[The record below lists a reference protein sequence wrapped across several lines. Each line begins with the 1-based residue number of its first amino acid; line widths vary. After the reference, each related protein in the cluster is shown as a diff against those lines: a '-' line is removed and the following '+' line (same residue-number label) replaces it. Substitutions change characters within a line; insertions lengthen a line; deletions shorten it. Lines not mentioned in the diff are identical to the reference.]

1 MGDEQSQMEWGNR
14 QEVATLAGGC
24 FWCLEAVFDEL
35 EGIEHVVPGYSGG
48 TVPDPSYSEVCAGRT
63 GHAEAVQVTFDPEM
77 ISFREILEVFFSI
90 HNPTTVNRQGMDVG
104 TQYRSAI
111 FYHNEEQKLIAE
123 SIIREYNNE
132 KIWGAP
138 IVTEVTPFES
148 FYPAEH
154 YHQRYFKRNRGQPYC
169 EFVIAPKVT
178 KLRNEHVKKLKIRRN
193 G

>member
-1 MGDEQSQMEWGNR
+1 MGDEQSQMEGGSR

-35 EGIEHVVPGYSGG
+35 DGVEHVVLGYSGG
-48 TVPDPSYSEVCAGRT
+48 AVPDPSYSEVCSGRT
-63 GHAEAVQVTFDPEM
+63 GHAESVQVTFDPEM
-77 ISFREILEVFFSI
+77 ISFREILEVFFTI

-111 FYHNEEQKLIAE
+111 FYHNEDQRLIAE
-123 SIIREYNNE
+123 SVIREHNNE

-169 EFVIAPKVT
+169 ELLIAPKVA
-178 KLRNEHVKKLKIRRN
+178 KLRKEHVKKLKIRRN